1 MFPRDAHLE
10 FRVVLADA
18 LSLARAARAAVSGTR
33 LTRERVVGG
42 SFGFERG
49 WNLAAEDGQ
58 AAGGVSLLHA
68 LLVGFLAGPS
78 LGLVAPHAGNVVGV
92 VDVP

>member
-18 LSLARAARAAVSGTR
+18 LSLARAAVSGTR